1 MKVRTKY
8 IEKFII
14 TGVFALAISAINISA
29 ATFTV
34 TNTNDSGAGS
44 LRQAVSDANAA
55 ASADTIVF
63 DSSFNVPRT
72 ITLATTITIGPAAG
86 ADTLTINGP
95 GANLLTI
102 VYSGFNNVRIIQNS
116 VNNGGADTTTISGI
130 TFAQSRGGAIL
141 NWAALN
147 ISNCA
152 FLNNSDTEG
161 FTVSGLGIN
170 NTGTGNLTVDD
181 SVFSGNTSNSV
192 FSGNGGA
199 IRNDGTA
206 TITNS
211 TFSSNTAA
219 SGGAVTNFGIL
230 SVSGSTFTNN
240 NAFRN
245 NDFGGGA
252 IWSERNTTELTA
264 TITNCVFTANAAPG
278 NGAGGGAVRNGGGRM
293 VINGSTFTA
302 NTAYYGGGGVFNTSI
317 LAVGGSTFTGNKTNG
332 LFAGS
337 GEGNG
342 GAIYHS
348 LSAQTTIADSVIS
361 ANEASNSGGGI
372 MYGTNGNTATMNVT
386 NTTISNNLANTE
398 TTQGGGGGGIFAEGP
413 GIITVTSSTI
423 VGNSVN
429 GGGGGIQC
437 GGAFQGC
444 AMNLGSSIIAN
455 NTSGIGPDLSGD
467 FTSQGYNLIE
477 NPAGANIVGTLTG
490 NILGVAPK
498 LGALSFN
505 GGQTRTH
512 ALLAGSPAIDAGNP
526 TTFPATD
533 QRGVSRPQDGDETG
547 GARADIGAFERRP
560 VEFTQAAFTDFDGD
574 GRADI
579 SVFRPSSGSWFL
591 LNSSNNAFSAVGF
604 GISTDVIAP
613 ADFDGDGKTDISV
626 YRNGNWY
633 RLNSS
638 NNSFTGV
645 AFGIAADIPVPADF
659 DGDGKAD
666 INVFRPSNGTWYRL
680 NSSNN
685 ALVATAFGTNGDKP
699 VIGDFDGDGKADIT
713 VYRPSAGAW
722 YRLNSSNG
730 QFVSTSFG
738 IASDLVV
745 PADYDGDG
753 KTDIAVF
760 RPSNGNWYRLNS
772 SNGAFVAI
780 AFGQSGDLP
789 VAADFDGDGKADIA
803 VFRPSNGTW
812 YQLRSTSG
820 FAAQTFGANADTPI
834 PNAFVR

>member
-1 MKVRTKY
+1 MTKQNY
-8 IEKFII
+8 LYKTIFLC
-14 TGVFALAISAINISA
+14 VFALVISIINISA

-34 TNTNDSGAGS
+34 TNTNDSGTGS

-63 DSSFNVPRT
+63 DSSFNVQRT
-72 ITLATTITIGPAAG
+72 ITVSSGIDISPAAG
-86 ADTLTINGP
+86 ADTLTITGP

-141 NWAALN
+141 NWATLN

-161 FTVSGLGIN
+161 FTVNGLGIN
-170 NTGTGNLTVDD
+170 NTGTGTLTVSS
-181 SVFSGNTSNSV
+181 SVFSGNSGNTV
-192 FSGNGGA
+192 FAGNGGA

-211 TFSSNTAA
+211 TFTSNTAA
-219 SGGAVTNFGIL
+219 SGGAIASFGVL

-245 NDFGGGA
+245 GDFGGGA
-252 IWSERNTTELTA
+252 IFSSRDTTELTA
-264 TITNCVFTANAAPG
+264 TITNCAFNGNTAPG
-278 NGAGGGAVRNGGGRM
+278 NFAGGGAVRNGSGRM
-293 VINGSTFTA
+293 VINGSTFTG
-302 NTAYYGGGGVFNTSI
+302 NTTYYGGGGVFNTSI
-317 LAVGGSTFTGNKTNG
+317 LAVSGSTFTGNKTNG
-332 LFAGS
+332 LFAGQ

-342 GAIYHS
+342 GAIYHQ
-348 LSAQTTIADSVIS
+348 LSAQTTIADSLIS
-361 ANEASNSGGGI
+361 GNEASNSGGGI
-372 MYGTNGNTATMNVT
+372 AYNTNGGTATMTVT

-398 TTQGGGGGGIFAEGP
+398 TTQSGGAGGGIFADGP

-423 VGNSVN
+423 NGNSTN

-437 GGAFQGC
+437 GGFSGC
-444 AMNLGSSIIAN
+444 VMNLGSSIIAN

-477 NPAGANIVGTLTG
+477 NTAGASIGGTLTG
-490 NILGVAPK
+490 NILGVDPK

-533 QRGVSRPQDGDETG
+533 QRGITRPQDGDGTG

-560 VEFTQAAFTDFDGD
+560 IEFTQSAFSDLDGD

-645 AFGIAADIPVPADF
+645 AFGLATDIPVPADF
-659 DGDGKAD
+659 DGDSKAD

-699 VIGDFDGDGKADIT
+699 VIGDFDGDGKADVT

-730 QFVSTSFG
+730 AFVSTSFG

-753 KTDIAVF
+753 KTDISVF
-760 RPSNGNWYRLNS
+760 RPSNGTWYRLNS
-772 SNGAFVAI
+772 SNGAFVAT
-780 AFGQSGDLP
+780 AFGQNGDLP
-789 VAADFDGDGKADIA
+789 VAADFDGDGKADVA

-812 YQLRSTSG
+812 YQLRSTNG
-820 FAAQTFGANADTPI
+820 FAAQTFGTNGDIPT